1 MGVDHTMRAD
11 GKTADHVERA
21 VAFVKA
27 PHEAAMRGDDYATV
41 PSALVQPAI
50 NRPWSGDHTLGE
62 AEDWDLMCRFM
73 AERYEPTEALTRVR
87 CPFLAIFGELDSLLP
102 AHKSAVI
109 CGQALREAGNRDV
122 TIVIFPQANHRILL
136 PESEEFAPGYLD
148 LLADW
153 TARRVWK
160 V

>member
-73 AERYEPTEALTRVR
+73 AERYEPAEALARVR
-87 CPFLAIFGELDSLLP
+87 CPLP
-102 AHKSAVI
+102 GGVW
-109 CGQALREAGNRDV
+109 R
-122 TIVIFPQANHRILL
+122 
-136 PESEEFAPGYLD
+136 
-148 LLADW
+148 
-153 TARRVWK
+153 ARRVTSRPRKRGDGWTGAARGGESRRDHRPLPTAE